1 MLNSQKM
8 GTYIKL
14 KPNKFCSC
22 EQGGYPDQAVQW
34 VVENRVVSG
43 GNFTA
48 NSFCMPY
55 PFPNHG
61 CKDGNLNNN
70 KKTKTKCIFLPSF
83 IVKIILLCLNY

>member
-14 KPNKFCSC
+14 KPNEFCSC

-61 CKDGNLNNN
+61 CKDGNLNNL
-70 KKTKTKCIFLPSF
+70 KKQKRNVFFCH
-83 IVKIILLCLNY
+83 LLLLK